1 MDRYGLIYFTDSSPG
16 TIRVIDHRGIVLILV
31 NGYSNG
37 LLDRAGLNSPRAL
50 FTDRGGN
57 LWIGDSARV
66 RRVNRSDSI
75 IQTVAGNG
83 QYGFSGDDGPAIEAK
98 LDSTD
103 WIAVDSSR
111 NLFVSSPGYNRVRKV
126 GPDGKITTVAGNGER
141 GSAGD
146 GGPATSAQ
154 VTPSGIAVDREGTL
168 YIADTAGRRIRSV
181 SPAGIITTV
190 AGGGTGTGDGPAT
203 EIDLPAPTA
212 VAVTPMGE
220 LLFTT
225 AAAIFR
231 VSRSGWLERI
241 AGGDLPGYSGDGGPA
256 LGARLNAPGT
266 LWVDESGAILFADA
280 GNHRIRKL
288 SPVKE

>member
-1 MDRYGLIYFTDSSPG
+1 M
-16 TIRVIDHRGIVLILV
+16 
-31 NGYSNG
+31 
-37 LLDRAGLNSPRAL
+37 
-50 FTDRGGN
+50 
-57 LWIGDSARV
+57 
-66 RRVNRSDSI
+66 
-75 IQTVAGNG
+75 VAGNG

-103 WIAVDSSR
+103 WIAVDLSR

-212 VAVTPMGE
+212 VAVTPME
-220 LLFTT
+220 NFCSAT